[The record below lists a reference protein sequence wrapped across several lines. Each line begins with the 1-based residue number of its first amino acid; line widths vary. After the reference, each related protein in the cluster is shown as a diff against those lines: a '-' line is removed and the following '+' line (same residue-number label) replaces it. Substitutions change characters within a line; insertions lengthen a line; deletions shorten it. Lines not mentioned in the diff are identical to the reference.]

1 MALHVF
7 LKIVSGLEYLHGK
20 GIIHGDIKPEN
31 VLIDGKVREPRTWMP
46 RLTDFGTVAL
56 ISDPVLIDGRPAVV
70 ATPRYASP
78 EHLWGVDH
86 LEVRSDIYCLGLLLH
101 FLLTARHASTAGSVP
116 EASEVVRS
124 PLSVMN
130 IIDQPE
136 AVLEL
141 FRRCTSVDPDQ
152 RFASCDALG
161 LAVRDVLEG
170 LGITLKLDDIKA
182 DLATEI
188 MEEQAEQQKAHQRR
202 AKGFPSLEAEP
213 LQPDDEGSE
222 SEHAQVSEN
231 TSSSLEQTPVDP
243 PRHAA
248 PELLPGDEVSQER
261 FVWWLVAVGILVLG
275 GVAAIVA
282 AVL

>member
-1 MALHVF
+1 
-7 LKIVSGLEYLHGK
+7 
-20 GIIHGDIKPEN
+20 
-31 VLIDGKVREPRTWMP
+31 MP

-161 LAVRDVLEG
+161 MAVRDVLEG

-202 AKGFPSLEAEP
+202 AKGLPSLEAEP
-213 LQPDDEGSE
+213 IEPDEQE
-222 SEHAQVSEN
+222 SEADGDAHDAAGPPVLDE
-231 TSSSLEQTPVDP
+231 TPVDM
-243 PRHAA
+243 PRQHT
-248 PELLPGDEVSQER
+248 PEVLATDDESQAR

-275 GVAAIVA
+275 GIGAIVA